1 MRKTTPMYLILTLLA
16 TLPALAALA
25 GAAPG
30 GDDQEATVKTVERVV
45 VAPVDGE
52 VHVLADDEGA
62 PPMDDDAT
70 VRVVVVGR
78 DGDGEEGDAKVH
90 RYAWRTEDGQMVE
103 LEGEPGNVFFAPGAE
118 RGFLGV
124 QLTDLTP
131 ELRRHFGA
139 NEDQGVLVAKVV
151 EDSPAARAG
160 LKVGD
165 VLTHIDGEAVT
176 SSFDVTTRIGARE
189 DGEVVGLEVV
199 RDGRVDNLSATLETR
214 ERPQIEVG
222 HVLRHLP
229 RGEGGSFAFE
239 FDPESFEQQMEEMRQ
254 YFGSPEWKTKIEG
267 MNEDLRKRLEE
278 LDVEIEGLEDQID
291 VQVEVHKDDDDA
303 GEADGGGN

>member
-1 MRKTTPMYLILTLLA
+1 MRKTTRLYLILTLLA
-16 TLPALAALA
+16 TLPAITAAA

-30 GDDQEATVKTVERVV
+30 AGDGGETAKTVQRVV
-45 VAPVDGE
+45 VAPVGGE
-52 VHVLADDEGA
+52 VHVLADDEGTT
-62 PPMDDDAT
+62 PHDEDAT
-70 VRVVVVGR
+70 VRVVVVG
-78 DGDGEEGDAKVH
+78 GDEEGEEGDAEVH
-90 RYAWRTEDGQMVE
+90 RYAWRTEDGKVVE

-165 VLTHIDGEAVT
+165 VLTHIDGEAVS

-199 RDGRVDNLSATLETR
+199 RDGRVDDLSATLETR

-239 FDPESFEQQMEEMRQ
+239 FDPESFEKQMEEMRH
-254 YFGSPEWKTKIEG
+254 YFGSPEWKAKIEG
-267 MNEDLRKRLEE
+267 MNEDLRKRLEA
-278 LDVEIEGLEDQID
+278 LDVEIEGLEDQIHVKVD
-291 VQVEVHKDDDDA
+291 VQTDD
-303 GEADGGGN
+303 DGGGETDGGEN